1 LELRCGIDKL
11 VSCSYGGDAYLDS
24 QQEHDHEAPMSRPIH
39 FEIHASDPARAIDF
53 YELVMGWTF
62 QRFGV
67 NDYWLISTGGSD
79 KPGINGGL
87 VLRKGAAPD
96 MKAPGPMSGF
106 VCTME
111 VKDLE
116 TFEHAVVN
124 AGGTIVVARHA
135 IPGIGW
141 LCYARDT
148 EGNIFGLSQPDPAAA

>member
-1 LELRCGIDKL
+1 
-11 VSCSYGGDAYLDS
+11 
-24 QQEHDHEAPMSRPIH
+24 MSRPIH
-39 FEIHASDPARAIDF
+39 FEIHAEDPARAIDF
-53 YELVMGWTF
+53 YETVLGWTF
-62 QRFGV
+62 QRFREH
-67 NDYWLISTGGSD
+67 DYWLIETGGSGQ
-79 KPGINGGL
+79 PGINGGL
-87 VLRKGAAPD
+87 TLRKGPRPAAG
-96 MKAPGPMSGF
+96 APTPMTGF

-124 AGGTIVVARHA
+124 AGGSVVVSRHA